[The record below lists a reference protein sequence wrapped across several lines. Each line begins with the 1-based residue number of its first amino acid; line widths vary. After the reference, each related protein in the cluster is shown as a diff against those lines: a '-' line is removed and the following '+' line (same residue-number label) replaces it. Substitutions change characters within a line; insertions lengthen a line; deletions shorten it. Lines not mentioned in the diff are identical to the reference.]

1 MKQIKWVFLLFAF
14 AAVASIMLIGVAI
27 AEKSVFGV
35 TGALAAVIVIMG
47 AGFTLKR
54 KCAKKGYLNS
64 KSPLEK
70 GLFS

>member
-1 MKQIKWVFLLFAF
+1 MKQIKWIFLLFAF

-47 AGFTLKR
+47 AGFTLK
-54 KCAKKGYLNS
+54 KKMR
-64 KSPLEK
+64 EK
-70 GLFS
+70 GILE